1 MPTIRLDNGGVKIDG
16 TTITAANTN
25 VLTVGTIPP
34 ARLDQSGASSGQTL
48 AWNGTAWAPAA
59 AGGGG
64 LSLTTYQANLGSV
77 ASNGGTFDITG
88 LSGLTPGANV
98 LIQHLAV
105 AATGKGD
112 LRDEIEM
119 DAVIAS
125 GYVLN
130 SSTIRVYWRST
141 GPVAGYVAL
150 GYAVS
155 T

>member
-1 MPTIRLDNGGVKIDG
+1 MPSIAGTVKYDG
-16 TTITAANTN
+16 TTILAANGN
-25 VLTVGTIPP
+25 VLTVGKVPLTRV
-34 ARLDQSGASSGQTL
+34 AQDGATTGQAL

-77 ASNGGTFDITG
+77 ASTGGTFDITG

-125 GYVLN
+125 GYVLD
-130 SSTIRVYWRST
+130 SSTIRVHWRST